1 MDPSR
6 QERLRRQARRAP
18 IVPLAH
24 QLSIIFQVHPDI
36 EASLDERTLGRADIP
51 AGLQRLRAILRHST
65 AHVMAAAVLDLFPGT
80 VIGIGPATDEGFYYD
95 FGFKERLLP
104 EQLPKIE
111 ARMREIIKA
120 APPFTKEELP
130 RTDAVALF
138 ERLHQPLKVELIADK
153 VIDATARIYRTGDF
167 VDLCLGPHVA
177 NAGLLGAF
185 RLLSIAG
192 AYWKGSEKNQQ
203 LTRIY
208 GTAFPTQ
215 EQLDTHLK
223 MLEDA
228 AKRDH
233 RKLGKELDLFL
244 IDEMVGRGLPLL
256 TPKGATI
263 RRQME
268 EFILR
273 LERRQGYEHVKTPDI
288 ARLDI
293 YKISGHF
300 ERYRDSMYAPSEME
314 EEQWQL
320 RPMNCPHHI
329 RVFQR
334 KAYSFRELPVRI
346 AELGTV
352 YRYEK
357 SGEVSGLIRVRAFT
371 INDAHIFCRPDQ
383 LNDEFERVI
392 ELILQVYRAFGITDF
407 YFRLSLRDDSS
418 NKWMGD
424 PAVWQ
429 RAQDAAREALRAS
442 GHPFVEATGEA
453 AFYGPKLD
461 VQIKDAIGR
470 EFSLS
475 TNQIDFLM
483 PERFGL
489 EYVTSTQEME
499 RPVMIHRA
507 PIGSME
513 RFMAYVIE
521 RYAGAFPVWL
531 APVQVVF
538 IPIADRHV
546 EAVAKLADRFRQ
558 RDLRV
563 EVDGRSER
571 MQAKIRDAQL
581 QKVPY
586 MAVVGDKEL
595 EAGTLNIRRREGGDQ
610 VALGVEDFLR
620 QLEDESR
627 LPL

>member
-1 MDPSR
+1 MT
-6 QERLRRQARRAP
+6 ENL
-18 IVPLAH
+18 
-24 QLSIIFQVHPDI
+24 
-36 EASLDERTLGRADIP
+36 ET
-51 AGLQRLRAILRHST
+51 LRHST

-95 FGFKERLLP
+95 F
-104 EQLPKIE
+104 
-111 ARMREIIKA
+111 AEIIKQ
-120 APPFTKEELP
+120 APPFVKEEIP
-130 RTDAVALF
+130 RADAVALF
-138 ERLHQPLKVELIADK
+138 EHLHQPLKVELIADK
-153 VIDATARIYRTGDF
+153 VTEGTARVYRTGDF

-177 NAGLLGAF
+177 NAGQLGAF

-208 GTAFPTQ
+208 GTAFPT
-215 EQLDTHLK
+215 EAELDSHLK

-233 RKLGKELDLFL
+233 RKLGKDLDLFVV
-244 IDEMVGRGLPLL
+244 DEMVGRGLPLL
-256 TPKGATI
+256 TPKGTAV

-273 LERRQGYEHVKTPDI
+273 LEQRQGYQHVKTPDI
-288 ARLDI
+288 ARLEI

-300 ERYRDSMYAPSEME
+300 ERYRESMYPPSEME
-314 EEQWQL
+314 DEEWQL

-329 RVFQR
+329 RVFAR
-334 KAYSFRELPVRI
+334 KAYSFRDMPVRL

-383 LNDEFERVI
+383 LNEEFERVI
-392 ELILQVYRAFGITDF
+392 QLILQVYRAFGIKDF
-407 YFRLSLRDDSS
+407 YFRLSLRDDAS

-442 GHPFVEATGEA
+442 GHPFVEAPGEA

-470 EFSLS
+470 EFTLS

-489 EYVTSTQEME
+489 EYVTSEQSMA

-513 RFMAYVIE
+513 RFMAYLIE
-521 RYAGAFPVWL
+521 TYAGAFPVWL
-531 APVQVVF
+531 APVQLTF

-546 EAVAKLADRFRQ
+546 EAVGRLADRFRQ
-558 RDLRV
+558 ADLRV

-595 EAGTLNIRRREGGDQ
+595 EAGTLNIRRREGGEQESVPTD
-610 VALGVEDFLR
+610 DFLAR
-620 QLEDESR
+620 LAREAQ
-627 LPL
+627 LPLE

>member
-1 MDPSR
+1 MS
-6 QERLRRQARRAP
+6 E
-18 IVPLAH
+18 
-24 QLSIIFQVHPDI
+24 
-36 EASLDERTLGRADIP
+36 SLEV
-51 AGLQRLRAILRHST
+51 LRHST

-95 FGFKERLLP
+95 FGFKDRLLP
-104 EQLPKIE
+104 EDLPKIE
-111 ARMREIIKA
+111 ARMRQIVKA
-120 APPFTKEELP
+120 APAFVKEEVP
-130 RTDAVALF
+130 RAEAVTLF
-138 ERLHQPLKVELIADK
+138 ERLHQPLKVELINDK
-153 VIDATARIYRTGDF
+153 VTDATARLYRTGDF

-177 NAGLLGAF
+177 NAGQLGAF

-208 GTAFPTQ
+208 GTAFPTEQ
-215 EQLDTHLK
+215 ELDAHLK
-223 MLEDA
+223 MLEEA

-256 TPKGATI
+256 TPKGATV
-263 RRQME
+263 RRQLE

-288 ARLDI
+288 ARLEI
-293 YKISGHF
+293 YKTSGHY
-300 ERYRDSMYAPSEME
+300 ERYHDSMYPASEVEGE
-314 EEQWQL
+314 EWQL

-334 KAYSFRELPVRI
+334 RAYSFRDLPVRI

-383 LNDEFERVI
+383 LNAEFERVI
-392 ELILQVYRAFGITDF
+392 QLIFQVYGAFGITDF
-407 YFRLSLRDDSS
+407 YFRLSLRDETSG
-418 NKWMGD
+418 KWMGD
-424 PAVWQ
+424 PDVWH

-442 GHPFVEATGEA
+442 GHPFVEAPGEA

-470 EFSLS
+470 EFTLS

-489 EYVTSTQEME
+489 EYVTSDQRME

-513 RFMAYVIE
+513 RFMAYLIE
-521 RYAGAFPVWL
+521 HYGGAFPVWL
-531 APVQVVF
+531 APVQLVF
-538 IPIADRHV
+538 IPIADRHL
-546 EAVAKLADRFRQ
+546 EAVSALADRFRQ

-563 EVDGRSER
+563 EVDARSER
-571 MQAKIRDAQL
+571 MQAKIRGAQL

-586 MAVVGDKEL
+586 MAVVGDREL
-595 EAGTLNIRRREGGDQ
+595 TNDELNIRHRDGGQQ
-610 VALGVEDFLR
+610 VAVKVDQFLQQVE
-620 QLEDESR
+620 EEAR

>member
-1 MDPSR
+1 MSEDL
-6 QERLRRQARRAP
+6 E
-18 IVPLAH
+18 
-24 QLSIIFQVHPDI
+24 
-36 EASLDERTLGRADIP
+36 T
-51 AGLQRLRAILRHST
+51 LRHST

-95 FGFKERLLP
+95 FGFQDRLLP
-104 EQLPKIE
+104 EALPKIE
-111 ARMREIIKA
+111 ARMHEIVKA
-120 APPFTKEELP
+120 ATPFVKDEVP
-130 RTDAVALF
+130 RAEAVALF
-138 ERLHQPLKVELIADK
+138 ERLHQPLKVELVEEK
-153 VIDATARIYRTGDF
+153 VTEPNARLYRTGDF

-177 NAGLLGAF
+177 NAGKLGAF

-215 EQLDTHLK
+215 AELDAHLK
-223 MLEDA
+223 MLEEA

-256 TPKGATI
+256 TPKGAAI
-263 RRQME
+263 RHKME

-288 ARLDI
+288 ARLEL
-293 YKISGHF
+293 YKVSGHL

-314 EEQWQL
+314 DEEWQL

-329 RVFQR
+329 RLFQR
-334 KAYSFRELPVRI
+334 KPSSFRDLPVRI

-383 LNDEFERVI
+383 LNVEFERVI
-392 ELILQVYRAFGITDF
+392 QLILQVYRAFGITDF
-407 YFRLSLRDDSS
+407 YFRLSLRDEVS

-424 PAVWQ
+424 PAIWQ

-442 GHPFVEATGEA
+442 GHPFVEAPGEA

-475 TNQIDFLM
+475 TNQIDFLL

-489 EYVTSTQEME
+489 EYVTSEQTME
-499 RPVMIHRA
+499 RPVMLHRA

-513 RFMAYVIE
+513 RFMAYLIE
-521 RYAGAFPVWL
+521 HYGGAFPVWL

-538 IPIADRHV
+538 IPIADRHL
-546 EAVAKLADRFRQ
+546 EAVTKLAERFRD

-563 EVDGRSER
+563 EVDGKAER
-571 MQAKIRDAQL
+571 MQAKIRNAQL

-595 EAGTLNIRRREGGDQ
+595 EGGTLNIRRREGGDQ
-610 VALGVEDFLR
+610 VSLGIDQFLA

>member
-1 MDPSR
+1 MSEDL
-6 QERLRRQARRAP
+6 E
-18 IVPLAH
+18 
-24 QLSIIFQVHPDI
+24 
-36 EASLDERTLGRADIP
+36 T
-51 AGLQRLRAILRHST
+51 LRHST

-95 FGFKERLLP
+95 FGFTDRLLP

-111 ARMREIIKA
+111 ARMREIVKA
-120 APPFTKEELP
+120 ATPFIKEEVP
-130 RTDAVALF
+130 RADAVALF
-138 ERLHQPLKVELIADK
+138 ERLHQPLKVELIEEK
-153 VIDATARIYRTGDF
+153 VTEPNARLYRTGDF
-167 VDLCLGPHVA
+167 VDLCLGPHVTD
-177 NAGLLGAF
+177 AGKLGAF

-208 GTAFPTQ
+208 GTAFPT
-215 EQLDTHLK
+215 EAELDAHLK
-223 MLEDA
+223 MLEEA

-256 TPKGATI
+256 TPKGTAI
-263 RRQME
+263 RHQME
-268 EFILR
+268 EFTLR

-288 ARLDI
+288 ARLEL
-293 YKISGHF
+293 YKVSGHLD
-300 ERYRDSMYAPSEME
+300 RYRDSMYAPSAME
-314 EEQWQL
+314 DEEWQL

-329 RVFQR
+329 RLFQR
-334 KAYSFRELPVRI
+334 KPSSFRDLPVRI

-383 LNDEFERVI
+383 LNVEFERVI
-392 ELILQVYRAFGITDF
+392 QLILQVYRAFGITDF
-407 YFRLSLRDDSS
+407 YFRLSLRDEVS

-424 PAVWQ
+424 PAIWQ

-442 GHPFVEATGEA
+442 GHPFVEAPGEA

-475 TNQIDFLM
+475 TNQIDFLL

-489 EYVTSTQEME
+489 EYVTSDQTME
-499 RPVMIHRA
+499 RPVMLHRA

-513 RFMAYVIE
+513 RFMAYLIE
-521 RYAGAFPVWL
+521 HYGGAFPVWL
-531 APVQVVF
+531 APVQLVF
-538 IPIADRHV
+538 IPIADRHL
-546 EAVAKLADRFRQ
+546 EAVSKLAERFREK
-558 RDLRV
+558 DLRV
-563 EVDGRSER
+563 EVDGKAER
-571 MQAKIRDAQL
+571 MQAKIRNAQL

-610 VALGVEDFLR
+610 VSVSIDQFLV
-620 QLEDESR
+620 QLEDESK

>member
-1 MDPSR
+1 MSDDL
-6 QERLRRQARRAP
+6 E
-18 IVPLAH
+18 
-24 QLSIIFQVHPDI
+24 
-36 EASLDERTLGRADIP
+36 T
-51 AGLQRLRAILRHST
+51 LRHST
-65 AHVMAAAVLDLFPGT
+65 AHVLAAAVLELFPGT

-95 FGFKERLLP
+95 FAFKNRLVPEDLP
-104 EQLPKIE
+104 RIE
-111 ARMREIIKA
+111 AKMREIVKA
-120 APPFTKEELP
+120 APPFLKEELP
-130 RTDAVALF
+130 RQQAIDLF
-138 ERLHQPLKVELIADK
+138 ERLHQPLKIELIQDK
-153 VIDATARIYRTGDF
+153 VTDSTARVYRTGDF

-177 NAGLLGAF
+177 DAGKLGAF

-215 EQLDTHLK
+215 AELDAHLM
-223 MLEDA
+223 MLEEA

-233 RKLGKELDLFL
+233 RRLGKELDLFVV
-244 IDEMVGRGLPLL
+244 DEMVGRGLPLL

-268 EFILR
+268 EYILR
-273 LERRQGYEHVKTPDI
+273 LERRQGYEHVKTPDL
-288 ARLDI
+288 ARLEI
-293 YKISGHF
+293 YKMSGHY
-300 ERYRDSMYAPSEME
+300 ERYRESMYAASQME
-314 EEQWQL
+314 DELWQL

-334 KAYSFRELPVRI
+334 KAYSFRDLPVRI

-357 SGEVSGLIRVRAFT
+357 SGEVSGLIRVRSFT

-383 LNDEFERVI
+383 LNEEFERVI
-392 ELILQVYRAFGITDF
+392 QLIFQVYRAFGISDF
-407 YFRLSLRDDSS
+407 HFRLSLRDDTST
-418 NKWMGD
+418 KWMGN
-424 PAVWQ
+424 PAVWE
-429 RAQDAAREALRAS
+429 RAQNAARDALKAA
-442 GHPFVEATGEA
+442 GHPFVEAPGEA

-489 EYVTSTQEME
+489 EYVKSDQTVE

-513 RFMAYVIE
+513 RFMAYLIE
-521 RYAGAFPVWL
+521 HYAGAFPVWL
-531 APVQVVF
+531 APVQLTF
-538 IPIADRHV
+538 IPIADRHL
-546 EAVAKLADRFRQ
+546 EAVQKLADRFRQ

-563 EVDGRSER
+563 EVDSRSER

-586 MAVVGDKEL
+586 MAVIGDREL
-595 EAGTLNIRRREGGDQ
+595 ESGTLNVRRREGGDQ
-610 VALGVEDFLR
+610 VAIGVDEFLAR
-620 QLEDESR
+620 LEDEAK

>member
-1 MDPSR
+1 MSEDL
-6 QERLRRQARRAP
+6 E
-18 IVPLAH
+18 
-24 QLSIIFQVHPDI
+24 
-36 EASLDERTLGRADIP
+36 T
-51 AGLQRLRAILRHST
+51 LRHST

-95 FGFKERLLP
+95 FAFKDRLQPEALP
-104 EQLPKIE
+104 RIE
-111 ARMREIIKA
+111 AKMREIIKQ
-120 APPFTKEELP
+120 APPFVKEEIP
-130 RTDAVALF
+130 RADAVALF
-138 ERLHQPLKVELIADK
+138 EHLHQPLKVELIADK
-153 VIDATARIYRTGDF
+153 VTEGTARVYRTGDF

-177 NAGLLGAF
+177 NAGQLGAF

-208 GTAFPTQ
+208 GTAFPT
-215 EQLDTHLK
+215 EAELDSHLK

-233 RKLGKELDLFL
+233 RKLGKDLDLFVV
-244 IDEMVGRGLPLL
+244 DEMVGRGLPLL
-256 TPKGATI
+256 TPKGTAV

-273 LERRQGYEHVKTPDI
+273 LEQRQGYQHVKTPDI
-288 ARLDI
+288 ARLEI

-300 ERYRDSMYAPSEME
+300 ERYRESMYPPSEME
-314 EEQWQL
+314 DEEWQL

-329 RVFQR
+329 RVFAR
-334 KAYSFRELPVRI
+334 KAYSFRDMPVRL

-383 LNDEFERVI
+383 LNEEFERVI
-392 ELILQVYRAFGITDF
+392 QLILQVYRAFGIKDF
-407 YFRLSLRDDSS
+407 YFRLSLRDDAS

-442 GHPFVEATGEA
+442 GHPFVEAPGEA

-470 EFSLS
+470 EFTLS

-489 EYVTSTQEME
+489 EYVTSEQSMA

-513 RFMAYVIE
+513 RFMAYLIE
-521 RYAGAFPVWL
+521 TYAGAFPVWL
-531 APVQVVF
+531 APVQLTF

-546 EAVAKLADRFRQ
+546 EAVGRLADRFRQ
-558 RDLRV
+558 ADLRV

-595 EAGTLNIRRREGGDQ
+595 EAGTLNIRRREGGEQESVPTD
-610 VALGVEDFLR
+610 DFLAR
-620 QLEDESR
+620 LAREAQ
-627 LPL
+627 LPLE

>member
-1 MDPSR
+1 MSEDL
-6 QERLRRQARRAP
+6 E
-18 IVPLAH
+18 
-24 QLSIIFQVHPDI
+24 
-36 EASLDERTLGRADIP
+36 T
-51 AGLQRLRAILRHST
+51 LRHST

-95 FGFKERLLP
+95 FAFKERLQPEALP
-104 EQLPKIE
+104 RIE
-111 ARMREIIKA
+111 AKMREIIKQ
-120 APPFTKEELP
+120 APPFVKEEIP
-130 RTDAVALF
+130 RADAVALF
-138 ERLHQPLKVELIADK
+138 EQLHQPLKVELIADK
-153 VIDATARIYRTGDF
+153 VTDATARLYRTGDF
-167 VDLCLGPHVA
+167 VDLCLGTHVP
-177 NAGLLGAF
+177 NAGKLGAF

-215 EQLDTHLK
+215 AELEAHLK
-223 MLEDA
+223 MLEEA

-244 IDEMVGRGLPLL
+244 VDEMVGRGLPLL
-256 TPKGATI
+256 TPKGAAI
-263 RRQME
+263 RHQME

-288 ARLDI
+288 ARLEL
-293 YKISGHF
+293 YKVSGHL
-300 ERYRDSMYAPSEME
+300 ERYHNSMYAPSEME
-314 EEQWQL
+314 DEEWQL

-334 KAYSFRELPVRI
+334 KPSSFRDLPVRI

-357 SGEVSGLIRVRAFT
+357 S
-371 INDAHIFCRPDQ
+371 
-383 LNDEFERVI
+383 
-392 ELILQVYRAFGITDF
+392 
-407 YFRLSLRDDSS
+407 
-418 NKWMGD
+418 
-424 PAVWQ
+424 
-429 RAQDAAREALRAS
+429 
-442 GHPFVEATGEA
+442 GEA

-475 TNQIDFLM
+475 TNQIDFLL

-489 EYVTSTQEME
+489 EYVTSEQTMA
-499 RPVMIHRA
+499 RPVMLHRA

-513 RFMAYVIE
+513 RFMAYLIE
-521 RYAGAFPVWL
+521 HYGGAFPVWL

-538 IPIADRHV
+538 IPIADRHL
-546 EAVAKLADRFRQ
+546 EAVTKLAERFRD

-563 EVDGRSER
+563 EVDGKAER
-571 MQAKIRDAQL
+571 MQAKIRNAQL

-595 EAGTLNIRRREGGDQ
+595 EGGTLNIRRREGGDQ
-610 VALGVEDFLR
+610 VSVSIDQFLG
-620 QLEDESR
+620 QLDEESR

>member
-1 MDPSR
+1 MSEDL
-6 QERLRRQARRAP
+6 E
-18 IVPLAH
+18 
-24 QLSIIFQVHPDI
+24 
-36 EASLDERTLGRADIP
+36 T
-51 AGLQRLRAILRHST
+51 LRHST

-95 FGFKERLLP
+95 FGFQDRLLP
-104 EQLPKIE
+104 EALPRIE
-111 ARMREIIKA
+111 ARMHEIVKA
-120 APPFTKEELP
+120 ATPFVKEEVP
-130 RTDAVALF
+130 RAEAVALF
-138 ERLHQPLKVELIADK
+138 ERLHQPLKVELIEEK
-153 VIDATARIYRTGDF
+153 VTEPNARLYRTGDF

-177 NAGLLGAF
+177 NAGKLGAF

-192 AYWKGSEKNQQ
+192 AYWKGSERNQQ

-215 EQLDTHLK
+215 AELDAHLA
-223 MLEDA
+223 MLEEA

-244 IDEMVGRGLPLL
+244 IDEIVGRGLPLL
-256 TPKGATI
+256 TPKGAAI
-263 RRQME
+263 RHQME

-288 ARLDI
+288 ARLEL
-293 YKISGHF
+293 YKVSGHL
-300 ERYRDSMYAPSEME
+300 ERYHDSMYAPSEME
-314 EEQWQL
+314 DEEWQL

-334 KAYSFRELPVRI
+334 KPSSFRDLPVRI

-383 LNDEFERVI
+383 LNEEFERVI
-392 ELILQVYRAFGITDF
+392 QLILQVYRAFGIKDF
-407 YFRLSLRDDSS
+407 YFRLSLRDEVS

-442 GHPFVEATGEA
+442 GHPFVEAPGEA

-475 TNQIDFLM
+475 TNQIDFLL

-489 EYVTSTQEME
+489 EYVTSEQTME
-499 RPVMIHRA
+499 RPVMLHRA

-513 RFMAYVIE
+513 RFMAYLIE
-521 RYAGAFPVWL
+521 HYGGAFPVWL

-538 IPIADRHV
+538 IPIADRHL
-546 EAVAKLADRFRQ
+546 EAVTRLAERFRD

-563 EVDGRSER
+563 EVDGKAER
-571 MQAKIRDAQL
+571 MQAKIRNAQL

-595 EAGTLNIRRREGGDQ
+595 EGGTLNIRRREGGDQ
-610 VALGVEDFLR
+610 VSVTVDEFLA
-620 QLEDESR
+620 QLERDAQ

>member
-1 MDPSR
+1 MS
-6 QERLRRQARRAP
+6 ENL
-18 IVPLAH
+18 
-24 QLSIIFQVHPDI
+24 
-36 EASLDERTLGRADIP
+36 ET
-51 AGLQRLRAILRHST
+51 LRHST

-95 FGFKERLLP
+95 FGFAERLLP

-120 APPFTKEELP
+120 APPFVEEDVP
-130 RTDAVALF
+130 RADAVPLF
-138 ERLHQPLKVELIADK
+138 DKRPQPLKVELIADK
-153 VIDATARIYRTGDF
+153 VTDATARLYRTGDF

-177 NAGLLGAF
+177 NAGQLGAF

-208 GTAFPTQ
+208 GTAFPTK
-215 EQLDTHLK
+215 EELDSHLK

-244 IDEMVGRGLPLL
+244 VDEMVGRGLPLL

-273 LERRQGYEHVKTPDI
+273 LERRQGYEHVKTSDI
-288 ARLDI
+288 ARLEM

-300 ERYRDSMYAPSEME
+300 DRYREAMYAPSEME
-314 EEQWQL
+314 DEQWQL

-334 KAYSFRELPVRI
+334 KAYSFRDLPVRI

-383 LNDEFERVI
+383 LNQEFERVI
-392 ELILQVYRAFGITDF
+392 ELILQVYQAFEIKDF
-407 YFRLSLRDDSS
+407 YFRLSLRDEVS

-429 RAQDAAREALRAS
+429 RAQDAARAALRDS
-442 GHPFVEATGEA
+442 GHRFVEAPGEA

-489 EYVTSTQEME
+489 EYVTSNQSME

-513 RFMAYVIE
+513 RFMAYLIE
-521 RYAGAFPVWL
+521 NYAGAFPVWL
-531 APVQVVF
+531 APVQPTF
-538 IPIADRHV
+538 IPIADRHLD
-546 EAVAKLADRFRQ
+546 AVAKLPDRFRQ

-563 EVDGRSER
+563 EVDARSER

-595 EAGTLNIRRREGGDQ
+595 EGGTLNIRRREGGDQ
-610 VALGVEDFLR
+610 QSVTV
-620 QLEDESR
+620 DEFIKRLAEEAS

>member
-1 MDPSR
+1 MS
-6 QERLRRQARRAP
+6 QNLE
-18 IVPLAH
+18 
-24 QLSIIFQVHPDI
+24 
-36 EASLDERTLGRADIP
+36 T
-51 AGLQRLRAILRHST
+51 LRHST
-65 AHVMAAAVLDLFPGT
+65 AHVMAAAVLDLYPGT
-80 VIGIGPATDEGFYYD
+80 LIGIGPATDEGFYYD
-95 FGFKERLLP
+95 FAFKDRLLP
-104 EQLPKIE
+104 EALPRIE
-111 ARMREIIKA
+111 ARMREIIKQ
-120 APPFTKEELP
+120 APPFVKEEIP
-130 RTDAVALF
+130 RAEAIELF

-153 VIDATARIYRTGDF
+153 VLDTTARLYRTGDF

-177 NAGLLGAF
+177 NAGQLGAF

-208 GTAFPTQ
+208 GTAFPTDA
-215 EQLDTHLK
+215 ELETHLK
-223 MLEDA
+223 MLEEA

-233 RKLGKELDLFL
+233 RKLGKDLDLFL

-256 TPKGATI
+256 TPKGTAI

-273 LERRQGYEHVKTPDI
+273 LERRQGYQHVKTPDL
-288 ARLDI
+288 ARLEI
-293 YKISGHF
+293 YKTSGHF
-300 ERYRDSMYAPSEME
+300 ERYHDSMYPASEIEDE
-314 EEQWQL
+314 EWQL

-334 KAYSFRELPVRI
+334 KAYSFRDLPVRI

-392 ELILQVYRAFGITDF
+392 ELILQVYRAFGIKDF
-407 YFRLSLRDDSS
+407 HFRLSLRDDTS

-442 GHPFVEATGEA
+442 GHPFVEAPGEA

-470 EFSLS
+470 EFTLS

-489 EYVTSTQEME
+489 EYVTSEQTMM

-513 RFMAYVIE
+513 RFMAYLIE
-521 RYAGAFPVWL
+521 TYAGAFPVWL
-531 APVQVVF
+531 APLQLVF
-538 IPIADRHV
+538 IPIADRHL
-546 EAVAKLADRFRQ
+546 EAVGQLADRFRQ

-563 EVDGRSER
+563 EVDSRSER

-610 VALGVEDFLR
+610 ESVRTHEFLAR
-620 QLEDESR
+620 LEREAQ
-627 LPL
+627 LPLE

>member
-1 MDPSR
+1 MSEDL
-6 QERLRRQARRAP
+6 E
-18 IVPLAH
+18 
-24 QLSIIFQVHPDI
+24 
-36 EASLDERTLGRADIP
+36 T
-51 AGLQRLRAILRHST
+51 LRHST

-95 FGFKERLLP
+95 FGFQDRLLP

-111 ARMREIIKA
+111 ARMHEIVKA
-120 APPFTKEELP
+120 ETPFVKEEVP
-130 RTDAVALF
+130 RADAVALF
-138 ERLHQPLKVELIADK
+138 ERLHQPLKVELIEEK
-153 VIDATARIYRTGDF
+153 VTEPNARLYRTGDF

-177 NAGLLGAF
+177 NAGKLGAF

-215 EQLDTHLK
+215 AELDAHLK
-223 MLEDA
+223 MLEEA

-256 TPKGATI
+256 TPKGAAI
-263 RRQME
+263 RHQME

-288 ARLDI
+288 ARLEL
-293 YKISGHF
+293 YKVSGHL

-314 EEQWQL
+314 DEEWQL

-329 RVFQR
+329 RLFQR
-334 KAYSFRELPVRI
+334 KPSSFRDLPVRI

-383 LNDEFERVI
+383 LNVEFERVI
-392 ELILQVYRAFGITDF
+392 QLILQVYRAFGITDF
-407 YFRLSLRDDSS
+407 YFRLSLRDEVS

-442 GHPFVEATGEA
+442 GHPFVEAPGEA

-475 TNQIDFLM
+475 TNQIDFLL

-489 EYVTSTQEME
+489 EYVTSEQTME
-499 RPVMIHRA
+499 RPVMLHRA

-513 RFMAYVIE
+513 RFMAYLIE
-521 RYAGAFPVWL
+521 HYGGAFPVWL
-531 APVQVVF
+531 APVQLVF
-538 IPIADRHV
+538 IPIADRHL
-546 EAVAKLADRFRQ
+546 EAVTKLAERFRNK
-558 RDLRV
+558 DLRV
-563 EVDGRSER
+563 EVDGKAER
-571 MQAKIRDAQL
+571 MQAKIRNAQL

-610 VALGVEDFLR
+610 VSLGIDQFLA
-620 QLEDESR
+620 QLEDESK

>member
-1 MDPSR
+1 MSEDL
-6 QERLRRQARRAP
+6 E
-18 IVPLAH
+18 
-24 QLSIIFQVHPDI
+24 
-36 EASLDERTLGRADIP
+36 T
-51 AGLQRLRAILRHST
+51 LRHST

-95 FGFKERLLP
+95 FGFQDRLLP

-111 ARMREIIKA
+111 ARMHEIVKSA
-120 APPFTKEELP
+120 TPFVKDEVP
-130 RTDAVALF
+130 RAEAVALF
-138 ERLHQPLKVELIADK
+138 ERLHQPLKVELIEEK
-153 VIDATARIYRTGDF
+153 VTEPTARLYRTGDF

-177 NAGLLGAF
+177 NAGKLGAF

-215 EQLDTHLK
+215 ADLEAHLK
-223 MLEDA
+223 MLEEA

-256 TPKGATI
+256 TPKGAAI
-263 RRQME
+263 RQKME

-288 ARLDI
+288 ARLEL
-293 YKISGHF
+293 YKVSGHL

-314 EEQWQL
+314 DEEWQL

-329 RVFQR
+329 RLFQR
-334 KAYSFRELPVRI
+334 KPYSFRDLPVRI

-383 LNDEFERVI
+383 LNVEFERVI
-392 ELILQVYRAFGITDF
+392 QLILQVYRAFGITDF
-407 YFRLSLRDDSS
+407 YFRLSLRDEVS

-424 PAVWQ
+424 PAIWQ

-442 GHPFVEATGEA
+442 GHPFVEAPGEA

-475 TNQIDFLM
+475 TNQIDFLL

-489 EYVTSTQEME
+489 EYVTSEQTME
-499 RPVMIHRA
+499 RPVMLHRA

-513 RFMAYVIE
+513 RFMAYLIE
-521 RYAGAFPVWL
+521 HYGGAFPVWL
-531 APVQVVF
+531 APVQLVF
-538 IPIADRHV
+538 IPIADRHL
-546 EAVAKLADRFRQ
+546 EAVTRLAERFRDK
-558 RDLRV
+558 DLRV
-563 EVDGRSER
+563 EVDGKAER
-571 MQAKIRDAQL
+571 MQAKIRNAQL

-610 VALGVEDFLR
+610 VSLSIDQFLA

>member
-1 MDPSR
+1 MSEDL
-6 QERLRRQARRAP
+6 E
-18 IVPLAH
+18 
-24 QLSIIFQVHPDI
+24 
-36 EASLDERTLGRADIP
+36 T
-51 AGLQRLRAILRHST
+51 LRHST

-95 FGFKERLLP
+95 FGFKDRLLP

-111 ARMREIIKA
+111 ARMHEIVKA
-120 APPFTKEELP
+120 ATPFVKEEVP
-130 RTDAVALF
+130 RDEAVALF
-138 ERLHQPLKVELIADK
+138 ERLHQPLKVELIEEK
-153 VIDATARIYRTGDF
+153 VTEPNARLYRTGDF

-177 NAGLLGAF
+177 NAGKLGAF

-208 GTAFPTQ
+208 GTAFPTAA
-215 EQLDTHLK
+215 ELDAHLK
-223 MLEDA
+223 MLEEA

-233 RKLGKELDLFL
+233 RKLGKELDLFV

-256 TPKGATI
+256 TPKGTAI
-263 RRQME
+263 RHQME

-288 ARLDI
+288 ARLEL
-293 YKISGHF
+293 YKVSGHL

-314 EEQWQL
+314 DEEWQL

-329 RVFQR
+329 RLFQR
-334 KAYSFRELPVRI
+334 KPSSFRDLPVRI

-357 SGEVSGLIRVRAFT
+357 SGEVSGLIRVRSFT

-383 LNDEFERVI
+383 LNVEFERVI
-392 ELILQVYRAFGITDF
+392 QLILQVYRAFGITDF
-407 YFRLSLRDDSS
+407 YFRLSLRDEVS

-424 PAVWQ
+424 PAIWQ

-442 GHPFVEATGEA
+442 GHPFVEAPGEA

-475 TNQIDFLM
+475 TNQIDFLL

-489 EYVTSTQEME
+489 EYVTSEQTME
-499 RPVMIHRA
+499 RPVMLHRA

-513 RFMAYVIE
+513 RFMAYLIE
-521 RYAGAFPVWL
+521 HYGGAFPVWL
-531 APVQVVF
+531 APVQLVF
-538 IPIADRHV
+538 IPIADRHL
-546 EAVAKLADRFRQ
+546 EAVTKLAERFREK
-558 RDLRV
+558 DLRV
-563 EVDGRSER
+563 EVDGKAER
-571 MQAKIRDAQL
+571 MQAKIRNAQL

-610 VALGVEDFLR
+610 VSVGIDQFLA

>member
-1 MDPSR
+1 MSDDL
-6 QERLRRQARRAP
+6 E
-18 IVPLAH
+18 
-24 QLSIIFQVHPDI
+24 
-36 EASLDERTLGRADIP
+36 T
-51 AGLQRLRAILRHST
+51 LRHST

-95 FGFKERLLP
+95 FGFQDRLLP

-111 ARMREIIKA
+111 ARMHEIVKA
-120 APPFTKEELP
+120 ATPFVKEEVP
-130 RTDAVALF
+130 RAEAVALF
-138 ERLHQPLKVELIADK
+138 ERLHQPLKVELIEEK
-153 VIDATARIYRTGDF
+153 VTEPNARLYRTGDF

-177 NAGLLGAF
+177 NAGKLGAF
-185 RLLSIAG
+185 QLLSIAG

-215 EQLDTHLK
+215 AELDAHLK
-223 MLEDA
+223 MLEEA

-256 TPKGATI
+256 TPKGAAI
-263 RRQME
+263 RHQME

-288 ARLDI
+288 ARLEL
-293 YKISGHF
+293 YKVSGHL

-314 EEQWQL
+314 DEEWQL

-329 RVFQR
+329 RLFQR
-334 KAYSFRELPVRI
+334 KPSSFRDLPVRI

-383 LNDEFERVI
+383 LNVEFERVI
-392 ELILQVYRAFGITDF
+392 QLILQVYRAFGITDF
-407 YFRLSLRDDSS
+407 YFRLSLRDEVS

-424 PAVWQ
+424 PAIWQ

-442 GHPFVEATGEA
+442 GHPFVEAPGEA

-475 TNQIDFLM
+475 TNQIDFLL

-489 EYVTSTQEME
+489 EYVTSEQTME
-499 RPVMIHRA
+499 RPVMLHRA

-513 RFMAYVIE
+513 RFMAYLIE
-521 RYAGAFPVWL
+521 HYGGAFPVWL
-531 APVQVVF
+531 APVQLVF
-538 IPIADRHV
+538 IPIADRHLESV
-546 EAVAKLADRFRQ
+546 TKLADRFRDQ
-558 RDLRV
+558 DLRV
-563 EVDGRSER
+563 EVDGRAER
-571 MQAKIRDAQL
+571 MQAKIRNAQL

-610 VALGVEDFLR
+610 VSVSIDQFLG
-620 QLEDESR
+620 QLGEESR

>member
-1 MDPSR
+1 MSEDL
-6 QERLRRQARRAP
+6 E
-18 IVPLAH
+18 
-24 QLSIIFQVHPDI
+24 
-36 EASLDERTLGRADIP
+36 T
-51 AGLQRLRAILRHST
+51 LRHST

-95 FGFKERLLP
+95 FGFEDRLLP

-111 ARMREIIKA
+111 ARMHEIVKA
-120 APPFTKEELP
+120 ATPFVKEEVP
-130 RTDAVALF
+130 RAEAVALF
-138 ERLHQPLKVELIADK
+138 ERLHQPLKVELIEEK
-153 VIDATARIYRTGDF
+153 VTEPNARLYRTGDF
-167 VDLCLGPHVA
+167 VDLCLGPHVP
-177 NAGLLGAF
+177 NAGKLGAF

-208 GTAFPTQ
+208 GTAFPT
-215 EQLDTHLK
+215 EAELDAHLK
-223 MLEDA
+223 MLEEA
-228 AKRDH
+228 ARRDH

-256 TPKGATI
+256 TPKGAAI
-263 RRQME
+263 RHQME

-288 ARLDI
+288 ARLEL
-293 YKISGHF
+293 YKVSGHLD
-300 ERYRDSMYAPSEME
+300 RYRESMYAPSEME
-314 EEQWQL
+314 DEEWQL
-320 RPMNCPHHI
+320 RPMTCPHHI
-329 RVFQR
+329 RLFQR
-334 KAYSFRELPVRI
+334 KPSSFRDLPVRI

-383 LNDEFERVI
+383 LNVEFERVI
-392 ELILQVYRAFGITDF
+392 QLILQVYRAFGITDF
-407 YFRLSLRDDSS
+407 YFRLSLRDEVS

-424 PAVWQ
+424 PAIWQ

-442 GHPFVEATGEA
+442 GHPFVEAPGEA

-475 TNQIDFLM
+475 TNQIDFLL

-489 EYVTSTQEME
+489 EYVTSEQTME
-499 RPVMIHRA
+499 RPVMLHRA

-513 RFMAYVIE
+513 RFMAYLIE
-521 RYAGAFPVWL
+521 HYAGAFPVWL
-531 APVQVVF
+531 APVQLVF
-538 IPIADRHV
+538 IPIADRHL
-546 EAVAKLADRFRQ
+546 EAVSRLAERFREK
-558 RDLRV
+558 DLRV
-563 EVDGRSER
+563 EVDGKAER
-571 MQAKIRDAQL
+571 MQAKIRNAQL

-610 VALGVEDFLR
+610 VSVTVDQFLA
-620 QLEDESR
+620 QLEREAQ

>member
-1 MDPSR
+1 MSEDL
-6 QERLRRQARRAP
+6 E
-18 IVPLAH
+18 
-24 QLSIIFQVHPDI
+24 
-36 EASLDERTLGRADIP
+36 T
-51 AGLQRLRAILRHST
+51 LRHST

-95 FGFKERLLP
+95 FAFKDRLQPEALP
-104 EQLPKIE
+104 RIE
-111 ARMREIIKA
+111 AKMREIIKQ
-120 APPFTKEELP
+120 APPFVKEEIP
-130 RTDAVALF
+130 RADAVALF
-138 ERLHQPLKVELIADK
+138 EHLHQPLKVELIADK
-153 VIDATARIYRTGDF
+153 VTEGTARVYRTGDF

-177 NAGLLGAF
+177 NAGQLGAF

-208 GTAFPTQ
+208 GTAFPT
-215 EQLDTHLK
+215 EAELDSHLK

-233 RKLGKELDLFL
+233 RKLGKDLDLFVV
-244 IDEMVGRGLPLL
+244 DEMVGRGLPLL
-256 TPKGATI
+256 TPKGTAV

-273 LERRQGYEHVKTPDI
+273 LEQRQGYQHVKTPDI
-288 ARLDI
+288 ARLEI

-300 ERYRDSMYAPSEME
+300 ERYRESMYPPSEME
-314 EEQWQL
+314 DEEWQL

-329 RVFQR
+329 RVFAR
-334 KAYSFRELPVRI
+334 KAYSFRDLPVRL

-383 LNDEFERVI
+383 LNEEFERVI
-392 ELILQVYRAFGITDF
+392 QLILQVYRAFGIKDF
-407 YFRLSLRDDSS
+407 YFRLSLRDDAS

-442 GHPFVEATGEA
+442 GHPFVEAPGEA

-470 EFSLS
+470 EFTLS

-489 EYVTSTQEME
+489 EYVTSEQSMA

-513 RFMAYVIE
+513 RFMAYLIE
-521 RYAGAFPVWL
+521 TYAGAFPVWL
-531 APVQVVF
+531 APVQLTF

-546 EAVAKLADRFRQ
+546 EAVGRLADRFRQ
-558 RDLRV
+558 ADLRV

-595 EAGTLNIRRREGGDQ
+595 EAGTLNIRRREGGEQ
-610 VALGVEDFLR
+610 ESVPTGDFLAR
-620 QLEDESR
+620 LAREAQ
-627 LPL
+627 LPLE

>member
-1 MDPSR
+1 MSDDL
-6 QERLRRQARRAP
+6 E
-18 IVPLAH
+18 
-24 QLSIIFQVHPDI
+24 
-36 EASLDERTLGRADIP
+36 T
-51 AGLQRLRAILRHST
+51 LRHST

-95 FGFKERLLP
+95 FGFTERLLP

-111 ARMREIIKA
+111 ARMREIVKSA
-120 APPFTKEELP
+120 TPFIKEEVP
-130 RTDAVALF
+130 RAEAVALF
-138 ERLHQPLKVELIADK
+138 ERLHQPLKVELIEEK
-153 VIDATARIYRTGDF
+153 VTEPNARLYRTGEF

-177 NAGLLGAF
+177 NAGKLGAF

-208 GTAFPTQ
+208 GTAFPT
-215 EQLDTHLK
+215 EAELEAHLK
-223 MLEDA
+223 MLEEA

-233 RKLGKELDLFL
+233 RKLGKELDLFV

-256 TPKGATI
+256 TPKGAAI
-263 RRQME
+263 RHQME

-288 ARLDI
+288 ARLEL
-293 YKISGHF
+293 YKLSGHLD
-300 ERYRDSMYAPSEME
+300 RYHDSMYAPSEME
-314 EEQWQL
+314 DEEWQL

-329 RVFQR
+329 RLFQR
-334 KAYSFRELPVRI
+334 KPYSFRDLPVRI

-383 LNDEFERVI
+383 LNVEFERVI
-392 ELILQVYRAFGITDF
+392 QLILQVYRAFGITDF
-407 YFRLSLRDDSS
+407 YFRLSLRDEVS

-424 PAVWQ
+424 PAIWQ

-442 GHPFVEATGEA
+442 GHPFVEAPGEA

-475 TNQIDFLM
+475 TNQIDFLL
-483 PERFGL
+483 PERFSL
-489 EYVTSTQEME
+489 EYVTSEQTME
-499 RPVMIHRA
+499 RPVMLHRA

-513 RFMAYVIE
+513 RFMAYLIE
-521 RYAGAFPVWL
+521 HYAGAFPVWL
-531 APVQVVF
+531 APVQLVF
-538 IPIADRHV
+538 IPIADRHL
-546 EAVAKLADRFRQ
+546 EAVNKLAERFREK
-558 RDLRV
+558 DLRV
-563 EVDGRSER
+563 EVDGKAER
-571 MQAKIRDAQL
+571 MQAKIRNAQL

-610 VALGVEDFLR
+610 VSLSVDQFLA
-620 QLEDESR
+620 QLEDESKF
-627 LPL
+627 PL

>member
-1 MDPSR
+1 MSEDL
-6 QERLRRQARRAP
+6 E
-18 IVPLAH
+18 
-24 QLSIIFQVHPDI
+24 
-36 EASLDERTLGRADIP
+36 T
-51 AGLQRLRAILRHST
+51 LRHST

-95 FGFKERLLP
+95 FAFKDRLLP
-104 EQLPKIE
+104 EALPRIE
-111 ARMREIIKA
+111 AKMREIIKQ
-120 APPFTKEELP
+120 APPFVKEEIP
-130 RTDAVALF
+130 RAEAIALF

-153 VIDATARIYRTGDF
+153 VTDATARLYRTGDF

-177 NAGLLGAF
+177 DAGKLGAF

-208 GTAFPTQ
+208 GTAFPTTA
-215 EQLDTHLK
+215 ELENHLK
-223 MLEDA
+223 MLEEA

-256 TPKGATI
+256 TPKGASI

-288 ARLDI
+288 ARLEL
-293 YKISGHF
+293 YKVSGHL
-300 ERYRDSMYAPSEME
+300 ERYHDSMYAPSEME
-314 EEQWQL
+314 DEEWQL

-334 KAYSFRELPVRI
+334 KPSSFRDLPVRI

-371 INDAHIFCRPDQ
+371 INDAHIFCRADQ
-383 LNDEFERVI
+383 VTQEFDAVVR
-392 ELILQVYRAFGITDF
+392 LILEVYQALGVTDF
-407 YFRLSLRDDSS
+407 YFRLSLRDQTSD
-418 NKWMGD
+418 KWMGD
-424 PAVWQ
+424 PAVWEM
-429 RAQDAAREALRAS
+429 AQEAARAALRAG
-442 GHPFVEATGEA
+442 GHKFVEAPGEA

-483 PERFGL
+483 PEAFGL
-489 EYVTSTQEME
+489 EYTDAEQTQK

-507 PIGSME
+507 PIGSFE
-513 RFMAYVIE
+513 RFMAYMIE
-521 RYAGAFPVWL
+521 LYAGAFPLWL

-538 IPIADRHV
+538 IPIADRHLAGV
-546 EAVAKLADRFRQ
+546 EAIAARFRDQ
-558 RDLRV
+558 DVRV
-563 EVDGRSER
+563 EVDSRSER

-586 MAVVGDKEL
+586 MAVVGDREL
-595 EAGTLNIRRREGGDQ
+595 ESGQVNVRTRDGGQEALAVEAFLDRLRRE
-610 VALGVEDFLR
+610 
-620 QLEDESR
+620 SK
-627 LPL
+627 PPSI

>member
-1 MDPSR
+1 MS
-6 QERLRRQARRAP
+6 E
-18 IVPLAH
+18 
-24 QLSIIFQVHPDI
+24 
-36 EASLDERTLGRADIP
+36 SLEV
-51 AGLQRLRAILRHST
+51 LRHST

-80 VIGIGPATDEGFYYD
+80 AIGIGPATDEGFYYD
-95 FGFKERLLP
+95 FGFKDRLLP
-104 EQLPKIE
+104 EDLPKIE
-111 ARMREIIKA
+111 ARMRQIVKA
-120 APPFTKEELP
+120 APAFVKEEVP
-130 RTDAVALF
+130 RAEAVTLF
-138 ERLHQPLKVELIADK
+138 ERLHQPLKVELINDK
-153 VIDATARIYRTGDF
+153 VTDATARLYRTGDF

-177 NAGLLGAF
+177 NAGQLGAF

-208 GTAFPTQ
+208 GTAFPTEQ
-215 EQLDTHLK
+215 ELDAHLK
-223 MLEDA
+223 MLEEA

-256 TPKGATI
+256 TPKGATV
-263 RRQME
+263 RRQLE

-288 ARLDI
+288 ARLEI
-293 YKISGHF
+293 YKTSGHY
-300 ERYRDSMYAPSEME
+300 ERYHDSMYPASEVEGE
-314 EEQWQL
+314 EWQL

-334 KAYSFRELPVRI
+334 RAYSFRDLPVRI

-383 LNDEFERVI
+383 LNAEFERVI
-392 ELILQVYRAFGITDF
+392 QLIFQVYGAFGITDF
-407 YFRLSLRDDSS
+407 YFRLSLRDETSG
-418 NKWMGD
+418 KWMGD
-424 PAVWQ
+424 PDVWH

-442 GHPFVEATGEA
+442 GHPFVEAPGEA

-470 EFSLS
+470 EFTLS

-489 EYVTSTQEME
+489 EYVTSDQRME

-513 RFMAYVIE
+513 RFMAYLIE
-521 RYAGAFPVWL
+521 HYGGAFPVWL
-531 APVQVVF
+531 APVQLVF
-538 IPIADRHV
+538 IPIADRHL
-546 EAVAKLADRFRQ
+546 EAVSALADRFRQ

-563 EVDGRSER
+563 EVDARSER
-571 MQAKIRDAQL
+571 MQAKIRGAQL

-586 MAVVGDKEL
+586 MAVVGDREL
-595 EAGTLNIRRREGGDQ
+595 TNDELNIRHRDGGQQ
-610 VALGVEDFLR
+610 VAVKVDQFLQQVE
-620 QLEDESR
+620 EEAR

>member
-1 MDPSR
+1 MSEDL
-6 QERLRRQARRAP
+6 E
-18 IVPLAH
+18 
-24 QLSIIFQVHPDI
+24 
-36 EASLDERTLGRADIP
+36 T
-51 AGLQRLRAILRHST
+51 LRHST

-95 FGFKERLLP
+95 FAFRDRLLP
-104 EQLPKIE
+104 EALPRIE
-111 ARMREIIKA
+111 AKMREIIKQA
-120 APPFTKEELP
+120 APFVKEEIP
-130 RTDAVALF
+130 RDEAIALF
-138 ERLHQPLKVELIADK
+138 DRLHQPLKVELIADK
-153 VIDATARIYRTGDF
+153 VTDTTARLYRTGDF

-177 NAGLLGAF
+177 NAGRLGAF
-185 RLLSIAG
+185 KLLSIAG

-215 EQLDTHLK
+215 TELDAHLA
-223 MLEDA
+223 MLEEA

-233 RKLGKELDLFL
+233 RKLGKELDFFL
-244 IDEMVGRGLPLL
+244 VDDLVGRGLPLL

-273 LERRQGYEHVKTPDI
+273 LERRQGYEHVKTPDL
-288 ARLDI
+288 ARLEI
-293 YKISGHF
+293 YKVSGHY
-300 ERYRDSMYAPSEME
+300 ERYHDSMYPASEIEGE
-314 EEQWQL
+314 EWQL

-334 KAYSFRELPVRI
+334 RAYSFRDLPVRI

-383 LNDEFERVI
+383 LNVEFERVI
-392 ELILQVYRAFGITDF
+392 QLIFQVYHAFGIADF
-407 YFRLSLRDDSS
+407 YFRLSLRDDAS

-424 PAVWQ
+424 PAIWQ

-442 GHPFVEATGEA
+442 GHPFVEAPGEA

-470 EFSLS
+470 EFTLS

-483 PERFGL
+483 PERFAL
-489 EYVTSTQEME
+489 EYVNSDQTME

-513 RFMAYVIE
+513 RFMAYLIE
-521 RYAGAFPVWL
+521 HYAGAFPTWL
-531 APVQVVF
+531 APIQAVF
-538 IPIADRHV
+538 IPIADRHL
-546 EAVAKLADRFRQ
+546 EAVSKLVDRFRQ

-563 EVDGRSER
+563 DVDGRNER

-610 VALGVEDFLR
+610 VSMTVDAFLEH
-620 QLEDESR
+620 LAGESN

>member
-1 MDPSR
+1 MSDDL
-6 QERLRRQARRAP
+6 E
-18 IVPLAH
+18 
-24 QLSIIFQVHPDI
+24 
-36 EASLDERTLGRADIP
+36 T
-51 AGLQRLRAILRHST
+51 LRHST

-95 FGFKERLLP
+95 FAFQDRLLP
-104 EQLPKIE
+104 EALPKIE
-111 ARMREIIKA
+111 ARMHEIVKA
-120 APPFTKEELP
+120 ATPFVKEEVP
-130 RTDAVALF
+130 RTEAVALF
-138 ERLHQPLKVELIADK
+138 ERLHQPLKVELIEEK
-153 VIDATARIYRTGDF
+153 VTEPTARLYRTGDF
-167 VDLCLGPHVA
+167 VDLCLGPHVP
-177 NAGLLGAF
+177 NAGKLGAF

-215 EQLDTHLK
+215 AELDAHLT
-223 MLEDA
+223 MLEEA

-244 IDEMVGRGLPLL
+244 VDEMVGRGLPLL
-256 TPKGATI
+256 TPKGAAI
-263 RRQME
+263 RHQLE

-288 ARLDI
+288 ARLEL
-293 YKISGHF
+293 YKVSGHL
-300 ERYRDSMYAPSEME
+300 ERYHDSMYAPSKME
-314 EEQWQL
+314 DEEWQL

-334 KAYSFRELPVRI
+334 KPSSFRDLPVRI

-383 LNDEFERVI
+383 LNVEFERVI
-392 ELILQVYRAFGITDF
+392 QLILQVYRAFGIKDF
-407 YFRLSLRDDSS
+407 YFRLSLRDEVS

-424 PAVWQ
+424 PAIWQ

-442 GHPFVEATGEA
+442 GHPFVEAPGEA

-475 TNQIDFLM
+475 TNQIDFLL

-489 EYVTSTQEME
+489 EYVTSEQTMA
-499 RPVMIHRA
+499 RPVMLHRA

-513 RFMAYVIE
+513 RFMAYLIE
-521 RYAGAFPVWL
+521 HYGGAFPVWL

-538 IPIADRHV
+538 IPIADRHL
-546 EAVAKLADRFRQ
+546 EAVTKLAERFRD

-563 EVDGRSER
+563 EVDGKAER
-571 MQAKIRDAQL
+571 MQAKIRNAQL

-595 EAGTLNIRRREGGDQ
+595 EGGTLNIRRREGGDQ
-610 VALGVEDFLR
+610 VSVTVDQFLA
-620 QLEDESR
+620 QLEDESKF
-627 LPL
+627 PL

>member
-1 MDPSR
+1 MSEDL
-6 QERLRRQARRAP
+6 E
-18 IVPLAH
+18 
-24 QLSIIFQVHPDI
+24 
-36 EASLDERTLGRADIP
+36 T
-51 AGLQRLRAILRHST
+51 LRHST

-80 VIGIGPATDEGFYYD
+80 VIGIGPATDESFYYD
-95 FGFKERLLP
+95 FGFARRLVPEDLP
-104 EQLPKIE
+104 AIE
-111 ARMREIIKA
+111 AKMREIIEV
-120 APPFTKEELP
+120 APRFVQEEVP
-130 RTDAVALF
+130 RDQAIALF
-138 ERLHQPLKVELIADK
+138 ERLHQPLKVELIGDK
-153 VIDATARIYRTGDF
+153 VLDGTARVYRTGDF
-167 VDLCLGPHVA
+167 VDLCLGPHVPD
-177 NAGLLGAF
+177 AGKLGAF
-185 RLLSIAG
+185 KLLSIAG

-208 GTAFPTQ
+208 GTAFPSQ
-215 EQLDTHLK
+215 AELDEHLK
-223 MLEDA
+223 RVEEA

-233 RKLGKELDLFL
+233 RKLGKELDLFVV
-244 IDEMVGRGLPLL
+244 DEMVGRGLPLL

-273 LERRQGYEHVKTPDI
+273 IERRQGYQHVKTSDI
-288 ARLDI
+288 ARLDM
-293 YKISGHF
+293 YKTSGHY
-300 ERYRDSMYAPSEME
+300 ERYRDSMYGPSKME
-314 EEQWQL
+314 DEEWQL

-334 KAYSFRELPVRI
+334 RAYSFRDLPVRL

-383 LNDEFERVI
+383 LTEEFERVI
-392 ELILQVYRAFGITDF
+392 QLILQVYRAFEISDF
-407 YFRLSLRDDSS
+407 YFRLSLRDDVSS
-418 NKWMGD
+418 KWMGD
-424 PAVWQ
+424 PAVWE
-429 RAQDAAREALRAS
+429 RAQNAAREALAAS
-442 GHPFVEATGEA
+442 GHPFVEAPGEA

-489 EYVTSTQEME
+489 EYVTSEQAME

-513 RFMAYVIE
+513 RFMAYLIE
-521 RYAGAFPVWL
+521 HYAGAFPVWL
-531 APVQVVF
+531 APIQLIF
-538 IPIADRHV
+538 IPIADRHLT
-546 EAVAKLADRFRQ
+546 AVNALADRFRQ
-558 RDLRV
+558 HDLRV

-571 MQAKIRDAQL
+571 MQAKIREAQL
-581 QKVPY
+581 QKIPY

-595 EAGTLNIRRREGGDQ
+595 EAGSLNIRRREGGDQ
-610 VALGVEDFLR
+610 VSVPVAEFLGR
-620 QLEDESR
+620 LEDEGR

>member
-1 MDPSR
+1 MSEDL
-6 QERLRRQARRAP
+6 E
-18 IVPLAH
+18 
-24 QLSIIFQVHPDI
+24 
-36 EASLDERTLGRADIP
+36 T
-51 AGLQRLRAILRHST
+51 LRHST

-95 FGFKERLLP
+95 FGFQDRLLP
-104 EQLPKIE
+104 EHLPRIE
-111 ARMREIIKA
+111 ARMQEIVKA
-120 APPFTKEELP
+120 GTPFIKEEVP
-130 RTDAVALF
+130 RADAVALF
-138 ERLHQPLKVELIADK
+138 ERLHQPLKVELIEEK
-153 VIDATARIYRTGDF
+153 VTEPNARLYRTGDF

-177 NAGLLGAF
+177 NAGKLGAF

-215 EQLDTHLK
+215 AELDQHVK
-223 MLEDA
+223 MLEEA

-256 TPKGATI
+256 TPKGAAI
-263 RRQME
+263 RHKME

-288 ARLDI
+288 ARLEL
-293 YKISGHF
+293 YKVSGHL

-314 EEQWQL
+314 DEEWQL

-329 RVFQR
+329 RLFQR
-334 KAYSFRELPVRI
+334 KPSSFRDLPVRI

-383 LNDEFERVI
+383 LNEEFERVI
-392 ELILQVYRAFGITDF
+392 QLILQVYRAFGITDF
-407 YFRLSLRDDSS
+407 YFRLSLRDDVS

-424 PAVWQ
+424 PAIWQ

-442 GHPFVEATGEA
+442 GHPFVEAPGEA

-475 TNQIDFLM
+475 TNQIDFLL

-489 EYVTSTQEME
+489 EYVTSEQTME
-499 RPVMIHRA
+499 RPVMLHRA

-513 RFMAYVIE
+513 RFMAYLIE
-521 RYAGAFPVWL
+521 HYGGAFPVWL
-531 APVQVVF
+531 APVQMVF
-538 IPIADRHV
+538 IPIADRHL
-546 EAVAKLADRFRQ
+546 EAVTKLAERFRD

-563 EVDGRSER
+563 EVDGRAER
-571 MQAKIRDAQL
+571 MQAKIRNAQL

-610 VALGVEDFLR
+610 VSLGIDQFLA
-620 QLEDESR
+620 QLEDESK

>member
-1 MDPSR
+1 MSEDL
-6 QERLRRQARRAP
+6 E
-18 IVPLAH
+18 
-24 QLSIIFQVHPDI
+24 
-36 EASLDERTLGRADIP
+36 T
-51 AGLQRLRAILRHST
+51 LRHST

-80 VIGIGPATDEGFYYD
+80 ILGIGPATDEGFYYD
-95 FGFKERLLP
+95 FAFQDRLLP
-104 EQLPKIE
+104 EHLPKIE
-111 ARMREIIKA
+111 ARMRELVKA
-120 APPFTKEELP
+120 APPFLKEEMP
-130 RTDAVALF
+130 RDQAVKLF
-138 ERLHQPLKVELIADK
+138 ADLEQPLKLEVIADK
-153 VIDATARIYRTGDF
+153 VTEPTARLYRTGDF

-177 NAGLLGAF
+177 DAGKLGAF
-185 RLLSIAG
+185 KLLSIAG
-192 AYWKGSEKNQQ
+192 AYWKGSEKNRM

-215 EQLDTHLK
+215 AELDQHLHA
-223 MLEDA
+223 LEEA

-233 RKLGKELDLFL
+233 RKVGKELDLFV

-263 RRQME
+263 RRLME

-288 ARLDI
+288 ARLELF
-293 YKISGHF
+293 KVSGHL
-300 ERYRDSMYAPSEME
+300 ERYRDAMYAPSEME
-314 EEQWQL
+314 DEQWQL

-329 RVFQR
+329 RLFQR
-334 KAYSFRELPVRI
+334 AAHSFRELPVRL

-357 SGEVSGLIRVRAFT
+357 SGEVSGLIRVRSFT

-383 LNDEFERVI
+383 LDEEFERVVQ
-392 ELILQVYRAFGITDF
+392 LIMQVYRAFGITDF
-407 YFRLSLRDDSS
+407 HFRLSLRDETSS
-418 NKWMGD
+418 KWMGD
-424 PAVWQ
+424 PVIWHK
-429 RAQDAAREALRAS
+429 AQDAARHALQAA
-442 GHPFVEATGEA
+442 GHPFTEAPGEA

-470 EFSLS
+470 EFTLS
-475 TNQIDFLM
+475 TNQIDFLL

-489 EYVTSTQEME
+489 EYVTSDQAMA

-513 RFMAYVIE
+513 RFMSYLIE
-521 RYAGAFPVWL
+521 HYAGAFPIWL
-531 APVQVVF
+531 APVQLVF
-538 IPIADRHV
+538 IPIADRHL
-546 EAVAKLADRFRQ
+546 EAVTKLADRFRD

-563 EVDGRSER
+563 EVDARAER
-571 MQAKIRDAQL
+571 MQAKIRHAQL

-610 VALGVEDFLR
+610 VAVGVDQFLG
-620 QLEDESR
+620 QLEAESR
-627 LPL
+627 LPI

>member
-1 MDPSR
+1 MSEDL
-6 QERLRRQARRAP
+6 E
-18 IVPLAH
+18 
-24 QLSIIFQVHPDI
+24 
-36 EASLDERTLGRADIP
+36 T
-51 AGLQRLRAILRHST
+51 LRHST

-95 FGFKERLLP
+95 FAFKDRLLP
-104 EQLPKIE
+104 EALPRIE
-111 ARMREIIKA
+111 ATMREIIKQ
-120 APPFTKEELP
+120 APPFKKEEVP
-130 RTDAVALF
+130 RDEAIALF
-138 ERLHQPLKVELIADK
+138 DRLHQPLKVELIADK
-153 VIDATARIYRTGDF
+153 VTDATARLYRTGDF
-167 VDLCLGPHVA
+167 VDLCKGPHVA
-177 NAGLLGAF
+177 NAGQLGAF
-185 RLLSIAG
+185 KLLSIAG

-215 EQLDTHLK
+215 TELDAHLA
-223 MLEDA
+223 MLEEA

-244 IDEMVGRGLPLL
+244 VDEIVGRGLPLL

-273 LERRQGYEHVKTPDI
+273 LERRQGYEHVKTPDL
-288 ARLDI
+288 ARLEI
-293 YKISGHF
+293 YKISGHY
-300 ERYRDSMYAPSEME
+300 ERYHDSMYPASEIEDE
-314 EEQWQL
+314 EWQL

-334 KAYSFRELPVRI
+334 KAYSFRDLPVRI

-383 LNDEFERVI
+383 LNLEFERVI
-392 ELILQVYRAFGITDF
+392 QLIFQVYRAFGITDF
-407 YFRLSLRDDSS
+407 YFRLSLRDDVS
-418 NKWMGD
+418 NKWMGN
-424 PAVWQ
+424 PAIWQ
-429 RAQDAAREALRAS
+429 KAQDAAREALRAS
-442 GHPFVEATGEA
+442 GHPFVEAPGEA

-489 EYVTSTQEME
+489 EYVNSDQTME

-513 RFMAYVIE
+513 RFMAYLIE
-521 RYAGAFPVWL
+521 HYGGAFPTWL
-531 APVQVVF
+531 APVQAVF

-546 EAVAKLADRFRQ
+546 ESVIKLADRFRQ

-563 EVDGRSER
+563 EVDGRNER

-610 VALGVEDFLR
+610 VSMPVDAFLE
-620 QLEDESR
+620 QLAGESA